1 MEIIK
6 RLKPERTAQIIKH
19 LESIPMQTDKSTYAK
34 GRKIQWIGKEPMLF
48 AKSNI
53 LESARKAY
61 VDRRIVEFCR
71 KVMPFKV
78 DYILISYSGEA
89 ASGINWH
96 RDASYGK
103 ALAGTI
109 NLGTCRFGLRER
121 SGNCSPQSQE
131 SEQWLNL
138 TGGEVITFDC
148 KHPHCA
154 VPSSQRWAIH
164 CWSDSGK

>member
-6 RLKPERTAQIIKH
+6 RLKPERTAQINKY
-19 LESIPMQTDKSTYAK
+19 LESIPMQIDKSTYAK

-48 AKSNI
+48 AKSKI
-53 LESARKAY
+53 LESARIAY
-61 VDRRIVEFCR
+61 ADKRIVEFCR
-71 KVMPFKV
+71 KVMPFEV
-78 DYILISYSGEA
+78 DYILVSYSGEQA
-89 ASGINWH
+89 AGINWH

-109 NLGTCRFGLRER
+109 NLGACSFGLRPR
-121 SGNCSPQSQE
+121 NGSCTPQPQE
-131 SEQWLNL
+131 SEQWINL
-138 TGGEVITFDC
+138 SGGEVLTFDC

-154 VPSSQRWAIH
+154 VPSPLRWAIH